1 MKNFITILKDV
12 NIKIKFN
19 TDLIVNQEKKQKGT
33 EMIML
38 ATVSV
43 YKNNSNYEYEVLVEN
58 KMLNTIL
65 KEDKDK
71 EILEF
76 EFENKN
82 AIDKQIAELQKEVE
96 KTTTQK

>member
-43 YKNNSNYEYEVLVEN
+43 YKNNSNYEYEVFVEN
-58 KMLNTIL
+58 KMLNTIF
-65 KEDKDK
+65 KEDKNK

-82 AIDKQIAELQKEVE
+82 VIDKQIADLQKEIE